1 MHMRVPVLLLVAVL
15 MTALIAACTV
25 IYIRGDRNT
34 LWDIGG
40 DIGPNNLGH
49 TASQGTQPAS
59 GASDAQAASDAAG
72 ASAAHAVVQRFI
84 QHH

>member
-1 MHMRVPVLLLVAVL
+1 MRVPVLLLVAVL
-15 MTALIAACTV
+15 MTALITACTV

-49 TASQGTQPAS
+49 TASQGTQAASEAQAAS
-59 GASDAQAASDAAG
+59 GASEVQPAPRG
-72 ASAAHAVVQRFI
+72 ALINRYMQ